1 MTRLP
6 LAVLLTVT
14 AAAARAPAAQDTP
27 VAGQTS
33 EAFTGTAR
41 QPVALKYLLALPDGY
56 DASDARWP
64 LVLFLHGSGE
74 RGDSLARVA
83 VHGPP
88 RHAREGQRFPFVLV
102 SPQAAEGAWW
112 DARALGALLDGI
124 EARYRIDP
132 DRVYVTG
139 LSMGGFGVWDLLE
152 TFPGRFAAAAPV
164 CGGGTPGRICAA
176 RATPVWAFHGAL
188 DTVVPLQRTHEMTAR
203 LASCGGN
210 VRFTVY
216 PEAGHDSWT
225 ETYATPDLYAWLL
238 SHRRGTAPG
247 AQP

>member
-1 MTRLP
+1 ML
-6 LAVLLTVT
+6 LATT
-14 AAAARAPAAQDTP
+14 ASAQVP

-33 EAFTGTAR
+33 ETFTGTAV
-41 QPVALKYLLALPDGY
+41 QPVALRYLLALPDGY
-56 DASDARWP
+56 DGSDERWP
-64 LVLFLHGSGE
+64 LVLFLHGAGE

-88 RHAREGQRFPFVLV
+88 RLVREGQRFPFVLV
-102 SPQAAEGAWW
+102 SPQAADGAWW
-112 DARALGALLDGI
+112 NALALGALLDEV
-124 EARYRIDP
+124 EARYRIDR

-139 LSMGGFGVWDLLE
+139 LSMGGFGTWSLLE

-164 CGGGTPGRICAA
+164 CGGGTPGRNCAA
-176 RATPVWAFHGAL
+176 KATPVWAFHGAL

-203 LASCGGN
+203 LDACGGD

-225 ETYATPDLYAWLL
+225 ETYGNADLYTWLL
-238 SHRRGTAPG
+238 SHRRGAQAPTAV
-247 AQP
+247 QP